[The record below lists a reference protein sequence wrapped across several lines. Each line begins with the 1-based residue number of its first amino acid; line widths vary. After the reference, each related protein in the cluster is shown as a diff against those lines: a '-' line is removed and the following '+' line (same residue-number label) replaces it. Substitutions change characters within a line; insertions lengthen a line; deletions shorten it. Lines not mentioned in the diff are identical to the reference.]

1 MAKDYLQL
9 AYSYVDDVLSGRQ
22 VANKDVKASCK
33 RWLAWFSL
41 DDRYFDE
48 KEVNEFIGLI
58 ELMQHANRKP
68 FILEPWQVFFMCAVY
83 GFKWRKNDRRC
94 IKTVYLSVGRKNGK
108 TALVGAIALLHLLY
122 EDKKDPKEPEVLI
135 VANGQ
140 EQAKILYKFSYDMA
154 KKLDEDEEV
163 LQPKFKDIKNTVN
176 NGYIKAMPSVA
187 ERLDGYGASVFCL
200 DEVHENKNSAVYDV
214 MVSGQGARNQPLGYL
229 ITTRGTD
236 PLSFCKEF
244 EDNAL
249 RVTHGELEDD
259 SIFSLVYGLDED
271 DDWEDPAN
279 FPKANPNLG
288 VTVLEDYLLG
298 ELKKA
303 KNFGGSVA
311 VNFKIKNL
319 NIWQDSADTW
329 IEDEILLQSMNPVA
343 WEDFRGKE
351 VYVGADLASTGD
363 LTAVSF
369 LADKGDGDLIIK
381 TLAWIPKGTI
391 EKRSNRAIWEAW
403 IRDGWLHTVN
413 GNVTDYGAI
422 VDEIVK
428 LRDDYNMD
436 IMTVLYDSFDASQF
450 GIDAKREG
458 LPLTEHGQKPAHFSR
473 AMKAM
478 EIFLNGGEGVIIDYN
493 KLMRYN
499 FSCVIP
505 EYDKAGKRQKP
516 TKDSEYKKIDMV
528 ISALQALGGYLYDH
542 ADMGHGGDLL

>member
-1 MAKDYLQL
+1 MAKDYLQI
-9 AYSYVDDVLSGRQ
+9 AYTYADSVLDGTQ
-22 VANKDVKASCK
+22 IANKDVKASCR
-33 RWLAWFSL
+33 RWLSWFDK

-48 KEVNEFIGLI
+48 KEVTQFIQLI
-58 ELMQHANRKP
+58 EIMQHANRKP

-83 GFKWRKNDRRC
+83 GFKWRSSNRRC
-94 IKTVYLSVGRKNGK
+94 VKTVYLSVGRKNGK
-108 TALVGAIALLHLLY
+108 TALVGAIALLHLLF
-122 EDKKDPKEPEVLI
+122 EDKEDPKEPEVLI

-154 KKLDEDEEV
+154 KKLDEEENY
-163 LQPKFKDIKNTVN
+163 LKPKFKDIRNVLN

-271 DDWEDPAN
+271 DDWEDPKN
-279 FPKANPNLG
+279 FPKSNPNLG
-288 VTVLEDYLLG
+288 VTVHEDYLLG

-319 NIWQDSADTW
+319 NIWQDASDTW
-329 IEDEILLQSMNPVA
+329 IEHETLLNSMRPVE
-343 WEDFRGKE
+343 WEEFRGAE

-363 LTAVSF
+363 LTSVTFMAHVNGEYIF
-369 LADKGDGDLIIK
+369 K
-381 TLAWIPKGTI
+381 TRAYIPSNTVA
-391 EKRSNRAIWEAW
+391 KRPNRAIWEAW
-403 IRDGWLHTVN
+403 IRDGWLNTTK

-422 VDEIVK
+422 VEEIVDFSEEYEMK
-428 LRDDYNMD
+428 
-436 IMTVLYDSFDASQF
+436 IMSVLYDSFDASQF
-450 GIDAKREG
+450 SIDAKEEG
-458 LPLTEHGQKPAHFSR
+458 LPLVEHGQSPAHFSR

-478 EIFLNGGEGVIIDYN
+478 EILINGGGNISIDYN
-493 KLMRYN
+493 KLTMYN
-499 FSCVIP
+499 FNCVIP
-505 EYDKAGKRQKP
+505 EYNRTGDRMKP

-528 ISALQALGGYLYDH
+528 ISKLQALGGYLYDYV
-542 ADMGHGGDLL
+542 DIDGGGNLL